1 MTTGEEV
8 LRRLSIGDPNFYR
21 ALVSAELH
29 EPLQGLDARSVAL
42 VQLGGVISTGAAGPV
57 WQQYVHNARL
67 AGLSLDE
74 VVGAL
79 AAMAPAI
86 GFART
91 VSAAPDLAHA
101 LGYDIDEALERLDE
115 PARSP
120 AAEGH

>member
-8 LRRLSIGDPNFYR
+8 LRRLSIGDPSFYR
-21 ALVSAELH
+21 ALVAAELR

-42 VQLGGVISTGAAGPV
+42 VQLGGLISTGAAGPV
-57 WQQYVHNARL
+57 WHQYVHNARL

-120 AAEGH
+120 AAEGR